1 MKITPLFITLLLC
14 VTFITEIYCQDFEG
28 KSNPIRLNIVKI
40 EDGKVPK
47 LEIENLRFIDSDLNS
62 RLDANEIAKIKFNLV
77 NKGEGR
83 ARNLKL
89 DIKQTSNINGIEFI
103 LNQNLGNLNPQ
114 SSKEIII
121 TIKSN
126 MKLESGIVKADIS
139 ISEFSGFSKYKNNP
153 KQLQFPSLEFKSP
166 NILIVDHTFSLPN
179 GGKVTKGEIIDLSL
193 QLQNTG
199 QGKANDVKLT
209 FTLDKNVLAIKGREV
224 SVGILKAGDT
234 KTCLLQIIANE
245 EYDKENIE
253 VNFTID
259 EYYNKYG
266 ESGTLKTSLNT
277 RLNETPTIIAGKQW
291 EETEIITSQLGS
303 HIDKNIPKNNKV
315 NKRFA
320 LIIGN
325 EDYTSHQMGLRSE
338 QNVDFAKNDARIFK
352 EYALNTLGVKEE
364 NLIFKIDATSGI
376 LSQELNRIIKL
387 TELEEE
393 DAELIIYYAGHGYPD
408 ELTKV
413 PYLIPVDVSG
423 SELSNGV
430 NLQELYLRLGNL
442 KAKKVTVFLD
452 ACFTGGGRESGLMA
466 SRGVKV
472 KPKEGALKGNLVVF
486 SASSGDQS
494 SLPYVD
500 ENHGI
505 FTYHLLKKLQDTKGK
520 ISYGDLYDGV
530 KVEVQK
536 IALRKQGMDQEPKV
550 NTSQKVAENWRNWKF

>member
-103 LNQNLGNLNPQ
+103 LNQNLGNLNPK

-393 DAELIIYYAGHGYPD
+393 DAELIIYYAGHGYPN

-423 SELSNGV
+423 SELSRGV

-494 SLPYVD
+494 SLPYID